1 MNVIVNY
8 IKPKLACL
16 QRSSF
21 TKPHYTYTNSV
32 TCFWYYEIS
41 PWYYHHYHTFLLQYE
56 NVAPQQNEN
65 SPAEELTL
73 KTECQDQK
81 GKKQNQTRTRQERK
95 LKNTFGWTRIDV
107 VTMLICCVFLA
118 SLCFSIYVEALQTLV
133 HIDHQDAMHQPVS
146 VLCIGA
152 AGLLLNGLCY
162 LLIGGFTFHQGSF
175 LYVTESGD
183 VVLNKVVVNG
193 KSKQIIPSRKRQGL
207 WEMTRD
213 VFGALMVI
221 VCSLTVIF
229 IEPSLAK
236 FVDPA
241 IALVSSTA
249 IMFLSYPYSK
259 FVYPMQNFSIEQY
272 SS

>member
-1 MNVIVNY
+1 MHT
-8 IKPKLACL
+8 
-16 QRSSF
+16 Q
-21 TKPHYTYTNSV
+21 TV

-183 VVLNKVVVNG
+183 VVLNKVIVNG

-259 FVYPMQNFSIEQY
+259 FVYPMQNFLIEQY

>member
-1 MNVIVNY
+1 M
-8 IKPKLACL
+8 
-16 QRSSF
+16 
-21 TKPHYTYTNSV
+21 
-32 TCFWYYEIS
+32 
-41 PWYYHHYHTFLLQYE
+41 LQYE
-56 NVAPQQNEN
+56 NVAPQQNDN

-81 GKKQNQTRTRQERK
+81 GKKHNQTKQERK

-118 SLCFSIYVEALQTLV
+118 SFCFSVYVEALQTLV
-133 HIDHQDAMHQPVS
+133 HIDHQDAMHQPVA

-152 AGLLLNGLCY
+152 AGLLLHGLCY

-183 VVLNKVVVNG
+183 VMLNKVVVNG
-193 KSKQIIPSRKRQGL
+193 KSKQITPTRKRQGL
-207 WEMTRD
+207 WEITRD
-213 VFGALMVI
+213 VIGALLVI

-229 IEPSLAK
+229 IEPSFAK

-259 FVYPMQNFSIEQY
+259 SVYNLQFHFNLTAFFS
-272 SS
+272 